1 MSSISAG
8 VSAVG
13 AGARAL
19 NLPQRMERLP
29 LTRYQR
35 VIFLIIATAWLF
47 DSMDLAMM
55 TFVLA
60 PISTAFK
67 LSAAQT
73 GFLGSASLGGMV
85 FGAGLAGILADRV
98 GRKLVFQSSMIIW
111 GLSSILCA
119 FAPGLNTLVLFRFL
133 LGFGM
138 GAEFPI
144 GQSLVSEF
152 IPANQR
158 GKYIALLEGFWPI
171 GFIVAGVVALV
182 LVPLGGWRWVF
193 IAEGL
198 PAIWLLVIRRRVP
211 ESPRW
216 LEARG
221 RVAEAEA
228 TMAMMEAEVQKAYG
242 QPLPTPAKSGPA
254 DEVAKGG
261 FSLWELLTPRY
272 LRATVGIWLVWFF
285 GLLGYYGITTWMGKL
300 LVDSGFTVQTSIA
313 FVLGMTLW
321 GVPGFF
327 SAAYFIEK
335 LGRKP
340 AVSGFILLS
349 ALSSYFYG
357 QAHSELQVYIAGAVM
372 QFFLFGTWS
381 VLYAYTPEQF
391 PTRARATACGTASSW
406 GRVGSLIGPMLVPV
420 IMVGMGVS
428 AVFSLAAVSY
438 VIAAAS
444 VLIFGTETKGKVLE
458 EIAS

>member
-1 MSSISAG
+1 MSTVSAG
-8 VSAVG
+8 LTAVG
-13 AGARAL
+13 AGARTL

-60 PISTAFK
+60 PISTEFK
-67 LSAAQT
+67 LNAAQS
-73 GFLGSASLGGMV
+73 GFLGSASLAGMV
-85 FGAGLAGILADRV
+85 FGAGLAGILADRI
-98 GRKLVFQSSMIIW
+98 GRKWVFQFSMIVW
-111 GLSSILCA
+111 GVSSILCA
-119 FAPGLNTLVLFRFL
+119 FAPDLNTLVLFRFF

-152 IPANQR
+152 IPAKQR

-171 GFIVAGVVALV
+171 GFIIAGVVSLV

-198 PAIWLLVIRRRVP
+198 PAAWLLVIRRRVP

-221 RVAEAEA
+221 HLEQAEA
-228 TMAMMEAEVQKAYG
+228 TMSLMEREVEKAYG
-242 QPLPTPAKSGPA
+242 KPLPAPSKSGPA
-254 DEVAKGG
+254 DETARGG
-261 FSLWELLTPRY
+261 FSLWELLSPRF
-272 LRATVGIWLVWFF
+272 RKATIGIWILWFAV
-285 GLLGYYGITTWMGKL
+285 LLGYYGVTTWMGKL
-300 LVDSGFTVQTSIA
+300 LVDNGFTVQKSIQ
-313 FVLGMTLW
+313 FVLLMTLW

-327 SAAYFIEK
+327 SAAYLIEK

-340 AVSGFILLS
+340 AVSGFILCS
-349 ALSSYFYG
+349 AAASYFYG
-357 QAHSELQVYIAGAVM
+357 QAHTETQVYIAGAVM
-372 QFFLFGTWS
+372 QFFLFGVWS

-420 IMVGMGVS
+420 IMAGMGVS
-428 AVFSLAAVSY
+428 AVFTLAAGAYIV
-438 VIAAAS
+438 AAAS
-444 VLIFGTETKGKVLE
+444 VLIMGAETRGKVLE